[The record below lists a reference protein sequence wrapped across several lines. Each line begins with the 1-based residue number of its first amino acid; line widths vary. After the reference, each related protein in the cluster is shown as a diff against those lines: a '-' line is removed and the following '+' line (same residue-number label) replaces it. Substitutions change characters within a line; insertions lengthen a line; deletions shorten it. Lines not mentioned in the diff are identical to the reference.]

1 MLGDPVESRRKES
14 QSLRIEQDSPKGIAS
29 VAYVYEIRPPM
40 VTPGRFSTLDQR
52 SGEEIDVNE
61 AVPADDNAKIL
72 AIVVLVER
80 TVGASSFHDEAT

>member
-1 MLGDPVESRRKES
+1 
-14 QSLRIEQDSPKGIAS
+14 
-29 VAYVYEIRPPM
+29 M